1 MCHDQRSH
9 AWEGSSDPR
18 KPPLKSSTEPG
29 WPIHLWVFEANAG
42 ARGFYDALGGEV
54 VERRQKEILEG
65 IEIPSLLY
73 VWHDLIK
80 LLNNLTRGSTRTG
93 KKPAG

>member
-1 MCHDQRSH
+1 VGRLLFGKAVQWVM
-9 AWEGSSDPR
+9 
-18 KPPLKSSTEPG
+18 STEPG

-54 VERRQKEILEG
+54 VEHRQKEILEG